1 MELLRGA
8 DGVQNGSAESRPFWG
23 IQSIGGISLD
33 LKSWSKNCQEN
44 CQEKR
49 VVEGPYDGL
58 GEAG

>member
-8 DGVQNGSAESRPFWG
+8 DGVQNGNAASRPFWG
-23 IQSIGGISLD
+23 IQSIGRISLD
-33 LKSWSKNCQEN
+33 LKSWSKN

>member
-8 DGVQNGSAESRPFWG
+8 DGVQNGSAASRPFWG
-23 IQSIGGISLD
+23 IQSIGRISLD
-33 LKSWSKNCQEN
+33 LKSWSKN